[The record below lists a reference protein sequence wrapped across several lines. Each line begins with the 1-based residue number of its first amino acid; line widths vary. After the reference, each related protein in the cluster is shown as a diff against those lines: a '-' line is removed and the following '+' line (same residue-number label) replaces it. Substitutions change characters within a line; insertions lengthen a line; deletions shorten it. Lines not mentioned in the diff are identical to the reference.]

1 MTLRI
6 GVQIAIQHL
15 QNATFTLKLW
25 RFLIIQF
32 KTLTQYRCF
41 IVVSRK
47 FKHNPFVR
55 IAIIDSNNTHIIIV
69 KDDGMIVFT
78 RFVLFLSSIMKN
90 FENIEA

>member
-1 MTLRI
+1 M
-6 GVQIAIQHL
+6 
-15 QNATFTLKLW
+15 
-25 RFLIIQF
+25 
-32 KTLTQYRCF
+32 
-41 IVVSRK
+41 VSRK